1 MSTNRPNNQPIVE
14 QTFGEKLETWYD
26 RNGKWINILIIVV
39 LVGVIGYK
47 GMQWMNDRN
56 VMRANSAFLAAQ
68 THYQT
73 AQAQPE
79 NEQTVEQLQAAIT
92 AAQQVVNDYSDNS
105 VGRQAQLMIA
115 NSQYAIVTAKNAQ
128 DVEQLEA
135 AQASFNKYIEMART
149 DEERAAGHIG
159 VGNVLENLAFVR
171 DDKATLDKA
180 VESYNKAADLA
191 KGTALAGEAKL
202 AAALAK
208 SAMNNPEAQAEA
220 KELYAEVAENRTVNL
235 VSDDLL
241 ESVQEIPVT
250 TGEPLSPEQVRD
262 LYNMTAWSQ
271 HQVATDALAE
281 LK

>member
-26 RNGKWINILIIVV
+26 KNGKWINILIIVV

-73 AQAQPE
+73 AQSQPE
-79 NEQTVEQLQAAIT
+79 NEQTVEQLEAAIT
-92 AAQQVVNDYSDNS
+92 AAQQVVNDYSDNP

-115 NSQYAIVTAKNAQ
+115 NSQYAIVTAKNAR

-135 AQASFNKYIEMART
+135 AQASFNKYIEMAST

-159 VGNVLENLAFVR
+159 VGNVLENLAFVQ
-171 DDKATLDKA
+171 DDKAVLDKA
-180 VESYNKAADLA
+180 VESYNNAADLA

-208 SAMNNPEAQAEA
+208 SAMANPEAQTEA
-220 KELYAEVAENRTVNL
+220 KELYAEVVENRTVNL

-241 ESVQEIPVT
+241 ESVQEIPAT
-250 TGEPLSPEQVRD
+250 TGEPLSPEQVKD
-262 LYNMTAWSQ
+262 IYNMGAWSQ
-271 HQVATDALAE
+271 HQVAADALAE

>member
-26 RNGKWINILIIVV
+26 RNGKWINILIIVA
-39 LVGVIGYK
+39 LVGVVGYK
-47 GMQWMNDRN
+47 GMQWMKDRN
-56 VMRANSAFLAAQ
+56 VMRANSAFLTAL

-79 NEQTVEQLQAAIT
+79 NDQRVEQLQAAIT

-105 VGRQAQLMIA
+105 IGRQAQLMIA

-135 AQASFNKYIEMART
+135 AKASFNKYIEMAAT

-159 VGNVLENLAFVR
+159 VGNVLENLAFVQ

-208 SAMNNPEAQAEA
+208 SAMNNPEAQAAA
-220 KELYAEVAENRTVNL
+220 KELYAEVAENRPMNL
-235 VSDDLL
+235 VSEDLL
-241 ESVQEIPVT
+241 ESVREIPAA
-250 TGEPLSPEQVRD
+250 TGEPLSPEQVKD
-262 LYNMTAWSQ
+262 IYNMGAWSQ